1 MLYVELLLQVECLLL
16 QLMNQV
22 LLVLELLEV
31 LLPLAEL
38 LELLLIDRLGD
49 LTIPA
54 ALLLHAVFVEK
65 GLKEP
70 LLLGDQGGLS
80 GLIGRQG
87 WGRLALYLKSF
98 SC

>member
-1 MLYVELLLQVECLLL
+1 MY
-16 QLMNQV
+16 QV
-22 LLVLELLEV
+22 LLVLELLQV

-65 GLKEP
+65 GLQES
-70 LLLGDQGGLS
+70 LLLGDKRGLS
-80 GLIGRQG
+80 RLIGHQG
-87 WGRLALYLKSF
+87 WGGLALYLKSF
-98 SC
+98 SCWVK

>member
-1 MLYVELLLQVECLLL
+1 
-16 QLMNQV
+16 MNQV

-38 LELLLIDRLGD
+38 LELFLIDRLGD
-49 LTIPA
+49 LTITT
-54 ALLLHAVFVEK
+54 ALLLHAVFVKK

-80 GLIGRQG
+80 RLIGGQW
-87 WGRLALYLKSF
+87 WGGLALYLKSF
-98 SC
+98 SCWVK